1 MTPFTAIYRKEFQ
14 ENRWLLLTVFSV
26 CVVMILYGCVENSY
40 NSVLRWLENAKLLG
54 LCIVGAAAALSYATE
69 TEQKTT
75 AFLRRIPVPGL
86 TLLRAK
92 LAWIVTVTLAVFVPL
107 FVGHF
112 IALQYRLP
120 FGVSSAI
127 WLSAAFSMIAW
138 GLLLSTVCRSTLMA
152 VLTTWLS
159 QLMILLGLA
168 LLFPGTYTLPFF
180 GNYYHLYGF
189 EGFFSQ
195 YRISGLLLPNLIS
208 AVVFAVALYRAA
220 NFLDIS
226 ERKQERSGGA
236 PVKDGAAKPEFLAR
250 LFGFETWGP
259 FRALLWQSIRQSL
272 TVLAF
277 GVVVAIIFTGWN
289 WFKGMEF
296 VLMLSGGPMIDTYL
310 YNISGFLYIAGCL
323 IALGFSSAVFA
334 QDQDNG
340 QFRVL
345 AQHGVS
351 PNLVWWS
358 RFLPFLFVYSLPVPM
373 IVRLCH
379 LYTHYGYSQTV
390 FSSAMIPVLLLYYTP
405 LCFGTFYSIFFRDYI
420 VNVFL
425 VLISAAFMVPLIGGM
440 AKFGGFD
447 STLATT
453 TILLGI
459 LAASWQMTADWLR
472 EKPLLLRLPRPL
484 FTLFVAYVL
493 SFVVFVFASLV

>member
-26 CVVMILYGCVENSY
+26 CVTMILYGCVENSY

-69 TEQKTT
+69 TEQKTA

-112 IALQYRLP
+112 IALHYRLP
-120 FGVSSAI
+120 FGISSAI
-127 WLSAAFSMIAW
+127 WLSAAFSMVAW
-138 GLLLSTVCRSTLMA
+138 GLLLSTICRSTLMA

-159 QLMILLGLA
+159 QLVILLGLA

-189 EGFFSQ
+189 EGFFS
-195 YRISGLLLPNLIS
+195 RFHMSGLLLPNLIS
-208 AVVFAVALYRAA
+208 VGILGVALYRAA
-220 NFLDIS
+220 NFLDIC
-226 ERKQERSGGA
+226 ERKQERGST
-236 PVKDGAAKPEFLAR
+236 PVGDGAAKPGLLAR
-250 LFGFETWGP
+250 LFGMETWGP
-259 FRALLWQSIRQSL
+259 FRALLWQSIRQSS
-272 TVLAF
+272 TVLGF
-277 GVVVAIIFTGWN
+277 GVVVAMIFTVWN
-289 WFKGMEF
+289 VFKGMEF

-310 YNISGFLYIAGCL
+310 YNISGFIYIAGCL

-340 QFRVL
+340 QYRVL

-379 LYTHYGYSQTV
+379 LYTHFGCDQSHFGMTV
-390 FSSAMIPVLLLYYTP
+390 IPILLLYYTP

-425 VLISAAFMVPLIGGM
+425 VLISTAFMMPVIGGL
-440 AKFGGFD
+440 AKFGALG
-447 STLATT
+447 SVPATVIVLLA
-453 TILLGI
+453 LLT
-459 LAASWQMTADWLR
+459 ASWRMTADWLR
-472 EKPLLLRLPRPL
+472 EKPQLDRLPKPL
-484 FTLFVAYVL
+484 FTLLVAYAL